1 MNFISETKEY
11 YKSQIENAA
20 SKHEEFNSIY
30 AKTLTKFQ
38 EMKLFEAFGE
48 AAPQA
53 VLQFAIIIQLGYV
66 SPVQLVT
73 IITSLFSF
81 SLTSAEIFLMMKT
94 KNKEKR
100 EATWRQT
107 FILVIPAMFVVVVP
121 RIFSLSLIVAYAKT
135 YALFFILSCV
145 ICNVLRNITHFRRDP
160 AQVLLGAMTNIFAP
174 CLVIDEGK
182 VINSRLAILVHLE
195 RH

>member
-1 MNFISETKEY
+1 MNLVLETKEY

-94 KNKEKR
+94 KNK
-100 EATWRQT
+100 
-107 FILVIPAMFVVVVP
+107 LVHYLMDLSPPLPEGHHP
-121 RIFSLSLIVAYAKT
+121 RHS
-135 YALFFILSCV
+135 
-145 ICNVLRNITHFRRDP
+145 
-160 AQVLLGAMTNIFAP
+160 FAP
-174 CLVIDEGK
+174 I
-182 VINSRLAILVHLE
+182 A
-195 RH
+195 